1 MDRRWVGAKTRATQ
15 TGKDL
20 DSQWTIHTYIPHK
33 KGHCSYNRK
42 PSAELI
48 QDPSGGTKKVLQI
61 KRLDDPEL
69 VNEKSNVDYRNG
81 GATWNFQNG
90 TTGLVKFRFRVADG
104 EQADDSGLQVSL
116 TDRLFNA
123 CDSTTKDYALF
134 TFPIRLRPAPHLLLG
149 MKKVP
154 FSPGAWHE
162 ISLLWQGG
170 QAVVSLDGKK
180 AGTLKMAN
188 KSPNGVSYIHFISTG
203 SQPDAGILLDTVN
216 ARVK

>member
-1 MDRRWVGAKTRATQ
+1 MQR
-15 TGKDL
+15 TGD
-20 DSQWTIHTYIPHK
+20 
-33 KGHCSYNRK
+33 
-42 PSAELI
+42 
-48 QDPSGGTKKVLQI
+48 
-61 KRLDDPEL
+61 
-69 VNEKSNVDYRNG
+69 
-81 GATWNFQNG
+81 
-90 TTGLVKFRFRVADG
+90 
-104 EQADDSGLQVSL
+104 QADDSGLQVSL

-154 FSPGAWHE
+154 FTPGAWHE

-188 KSPNGVSYIHFISTG
+188 KSPNGASYIHFISTG

>member
-1 MDRRWVGAKTRATQ
+1 MCIR
-15 TGKDL
+15 
-20 DSQWTIHTYIPHK
+20 DS
-33 KGHCSYNRK
+33 
-42 PSAELI
+42 
-48 QDPSGGTKKVLQI
+48 
-61 KRLDDPEL
+61 KRLNDPEL
-69 VNEKSNVDYRNG
+69 VNEKSNVDYRNA
-81 GATWNFQNG
+81 GAAWNFPNG
-90 TTGLVKFRFRVADG
+90 TTGLVKFRFRAADG
-104 EQADDSGLQVSL
+104 DQADDSGLQVSL

-154 FSPGAWHE
+154 FTPGAWHE

-188 KSPNGVSYIHFISTG
+188 KSPNGASYIHFISTG

>member
-20 DSQWTIHTYIPHK
+20 DSQWTIHTYIPQK

-42 PSAELI
+42 PSAELV

-81 GATWNFQNG
+81 GATWNFPNG

-149 MKKVP
+149 MKKCLSRPARGMKFP
-154 FSPGAWHE
+154 FFGRVGRPWC
-162 ISLLWQGG
+162 LW
-170 QAVVSLDGKK
+170 
-180 AGTLKMAN
+180 TERR
-188 KSPNGVSYIHFISTG
+188 PE
-203 SQPDAGILLDTVN
+203 
-216 ARVK
+216 R